1 MQIRNLGLEGVL
13 EIIPQRFSDNRGYFS
28 ETYSEKRYQEA
39 GIASRFVQDNQS
51 LSRNRGVL
59 RGLHYQLPPFA
70 QTKLVRV
77 LRGSIF
83 DVAVDIRPGS
93 PSFGKWVALELSSEI
108 GNQILVPAGFAHGFL
123 TLEDDTEVSYK
134 VDAPYSAASERSI
147 RFDDP
152 QIGIPWPVDL
162 AALILSEKDRAA
174 PLLKD
179 APLDAVDR
187 L

>member
-1 MQIRNLGLEGVL
+1 MQIRNLGLDGVL
-13 EIIPQRFSDNRGYFS
+13 EITPQRFRDNRGYFC
-28 ETYSEKRYQEA
+28 ETYNERRYVDA
-39 GIASRFVQDNQS
+39 GIGSHFIQDNQS
-51 LSRNRGVL
+51 LSRKRGVV
-59 RGLHYQLPPFA
+59 RGLHYQLSPFA

-93 PSFGKWVALELSSEI
+93 SSHGRWVAVELSSEV

-123 TLEDDTEVSYK
+123 TLENDTEVSYK
-134 VDAPYSAASERSI
+134 VDAPYSASHERSI

-152 QIGIPWPVDL
+152 QIGISWPMDV
-162 AALILSEKDRAA
+162 ATLILSEKDRAA

-179 APLDAVDR
+179 AQLDDVDR